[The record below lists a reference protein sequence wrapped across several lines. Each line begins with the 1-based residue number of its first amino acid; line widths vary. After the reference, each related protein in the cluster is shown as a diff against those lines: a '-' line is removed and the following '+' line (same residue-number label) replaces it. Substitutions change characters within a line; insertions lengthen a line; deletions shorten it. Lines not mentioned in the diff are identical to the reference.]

1 MSSMKKVM
9 LWMIAFVLC
18 GTGALRAQTFAGD
31 WQGTLKAGKDLRI
44 VTKISKD
51 DKGAWKAVMYSID
64 QGGQALTANTV
75 AVDGPSIKFGLLV
88 LGATYEGKL
97 GADGNSITGTFTQA
111 NSPLPLN
118 FVRATKET
126 AWVIPEPP
134 AKLPPMAADAHPV
147 FDVATIKP
155 SKPDAQGKGFGVRG
169 RKVSTF
175 NTTLIDLVEFA
186 YDVQSKQIVNA
197 PAWMETDHYDI
208 SGQPDLEGQPSHEQL
223 KEMMQKLLADRFKLT
238 FHRDKKELAVFAM
251 TVAKTG
257 LKLKPSEQAAG
268 GLPGLF
274 FHPGAKGGL
283 VFTIRNATMH
293 EMVGVM
299 QAAML
304 DRPVADQTGLT
315 GRYDGDVTFTPDDSQ
330 MGGLG
335 AKLPPPPEGAE
346 APPPLFSA
354 YPDQLGLKIEATR
367 APVEVLVLDHVEKP
381 SED

>member
-1 MSSMKKVM
+1 MKKIV
-9 LWMIAFVLC
+9 LWMIAFVAFSS
-18 GTGALRAQTFAGD
+18 GALQAQDLTGT
-31 WQGTLKAGKDLRI
+31 WQGTLDVGKGLRA
-44 VTKISKD
+44 VLKISKD
-51 DKGAWKAVMYSID
+51 DGQWKTVFYSID
-64 QGGQALTANTV
+64 QGGQPLPANSV
-75 AVDGPSIKFGLLV
+75 VVDGPSIK
-88 LGATYEGKL
+88 LGFLILGGTYEGKL
-97 GADGNSITGTFTQA
+97 SADGSTIAGIFTQA
-111 NSPLPLN
+111 NKPLPLN
-118 FVRATKET
+118 LVRATKET

-134 AKLPPMAADAHPV
+134 AKLPPMAKDAHPV

-223 KEMMQKLLADRFKLT
+223 KEMMQKLLTDRFKLT

-257 LKLKPSEQAAG
+257 LKLKESEVTAG

-346 APPPLFSA
+346 APPPLFNA